1 MKLGRGVSAAWAM
14 VALGGALAAHASP
27 NVSVEAV
34 QAPAWVLRGE
44 QRLPLVPGQEL
55 KSHDRLVTGPEARV
69 LLRLAEG
76 SAVKLG
82 ENATL
87 KVDALGR
94 REGNVYTAAFDVIS
108 GAFRFTTGIFSK
120 VHNKRAV
127 NVRVA
132 TITAGIRGTDLW
144 GSSDAERDLICLLEG
159 RITVT
164 HPDAA
169 PVLMDEPL
177 SFYVAPKGEAPGP
190 VASVDPAQVAKWAQ
204 ETETLAGQG
213 VARRGGGWKVQ
224 FATMGD
230 EAGALAMYDR
240 ARAAGYP
247 VRIKP
252 VADGAG
258 GYRYDLR
265 VPNLA
270 TRADAEALA
279 ARLRPDVGVEATKPV
294 RF

>member
-1 MKLGRGVSAAWAM
+1 MKLDRGVLVAM
-14 VALGGALAAHASP
+14 ALGGALAVQASP

-34 QAPAWVLRGE
+34 QAPAWVVRGE

-55 KSHDRLVTGPEARV
+55 KNHDRLETGGDARV

-94 REGNVYTAAFDVIS
+94 REGNVFTAAFDVVS

-120 VHNKRAV
+120 AHNKRAV

-164 HPDAA
+164 HPEAE
-169 PVLMDEPL
+169 PVLMDEPF
-177 SFYVAPKGEAPGP
+177 SFYVAPMGLAPKP
-190 VASVDPAQVAKWAQ
+190 VSAADPAQVAQWAE
-204 ETETLAGQG
+204 ETEARTGHG
-213 VARRGGGWKVQ
+213 VARRNGAWKVQ
-224 FATMGD
+224 FATADD
-230 EAGALAMYDR
+230 EATALAMYDR
-240 ARAAGYP
+240 GRAAGYP

-270 TRADAEALA
+270 TKADAEALA
-279 ARLRPDVGVEATKPV
+279 TRLRPDIGVESTKSV